1 MNRIYQI
8 TISLI
13 LLFAFMSNALPC
25 GPGYISPVFDQ
36 KSAPENPYLNYA
48 AGRLGIIKPSFRRSI
63 LFAAYRYLNGGS
75 FSIDDQKA
83 LVEQW
88 KAEVDRDYP
97 QQDDISEAVKAW
109 VAQRKTV
116 LDKEEKPPE
125 IYVERS
131 YGGYDFFPNCT
142 KNAFEVATE
151 TLSTR
156 VSEHGQSDPNV
167 VNWITAQDQV
177 FQNCAAGKRSPD
189 DPPLGAPV
197 WLQKDRAYQK
207 AAAEFY
213 SLDYAAA
220 KMHFAEIAQDT
231 ESPWAE
237 TADYLVARTLIRRAS
252 LSSSIMAARPFYE
265 EAEIHLEKFV
275 SKSGKFAASAERML
289 GLIKYR
295 LHPKERVGELAKI
308 LSFQTGNDNFKQD
321 LIDYTWLLDKF
332 ETEAIQAEEK
342 RKAAIEAIKNG
353 NTNSV
358 PPTETDTESN
368 KVADDG
374 MLQINLYSD
383 NYVESWSF
391 KIKPEAT
398 DAELMAAAEKV
409 VGKQLTE
416 EMKKRLRESKQS
428 AYSSR
433 FSDGQ
438 RSDYEGGYYT
448 EEQLNLSALPA
459 FLRNDDLT
467 DWLYTFQTK
476 TPEAYL
482 YSLKRFRESGSELWL
497 MTALM
502 KAERNST
509 DIARLLEAANNTS
522 RTAPGYQTISFHQ
535 ARLLLDLGKNTEA
548 KKLID
553 DVLNMG
559 DDIPISTRN
568 NFLDL
573 RRQVVE
579 TLDDFLTFSLRKPYA
594 WDFSGSI
601 GSIDEM
607 IAREKTYYDPEY
619 NKDGREAYDKE
630 VEDRYKEERLWQD
643 REMLDASAVDL
654 INRTFPQPLLIEAER
669 SPALPDYLRAKFVIA
684 IWTRAY
690 LLDDT
695 ATLLKMT
702 PELAKYFPEME
713 PQLARITAATTQSA
727 QDRAILYFILKNPL
741 MSPYVEDGIGKSD
754 NEFGE
759 WDSNDWWCSSYLD
772 ADDTGVETGSED
784 DIGFKKLAPPRFLT
798 AAQRQMAS
806 AERKK
811 LIGLGDAPEMLG
823 KRVLEWAKRFPADKR
838 VPEALYIVQRANG
851 WTKYGC
857 GSNEELQ
864 TEITTVMKN
873 SFPSSEWTR
882 KLSEEEAEQQ

>member
-1 MNRIYQI
+1 MNRLYQI

-36 KSAPENPYLNYA
+36 KNAPENPYTNYA

-75 FSIDDQKA
+75 FSADDQRA
-83 LVEQW
+83 LVENW

-97 QQDDISEAVKAW
+97 QQDDVSEAVKAW
-109 VAQRKTV
+109 VTQRKAV
-116 LDKEEKPPE
+116 LEKEEKPPE

-156 VSEHGQSDPNV
+156 VSEHGQTDPNV
-167 VNWITAQDQV
+167 ANWVAAQDQV
-177 FQNCAAGKRSPD
+177 FQNCAAGKKSPD
-189 DPPLGAPV
+189 DAPVGAPT

-213 SLDYAAA
+213 SLDYANA
-220 KMHFAEIAQDT
+220 KVHFAEIAQDT

-252 LSSSIMAARPFYE
+252 LSSSTMSAKPFYE
-265 EAEIHLEKFV
+265 EAEVHLEKFV
-275 SKSGKFAASAERML
+275 SKSGRFAASSQRML

-295 LHPKERVGELAKI
+295 LHPKERVGELARI

-332 ETEAIQAEEK
+332 ESEAIQAEEK
-342 RKAAIEAIKNG
+342 RKAAIEAAKNG
-353 NTNSV
+353 NSNTA
-358 PPTETDTESN
+358 PPANTDTETD
-368 KVADDG
+368 KVPDDG

-383 NYVESWSF
+383 NYVESWNF

-398 DAELMAAAEKV
+398 DAELIAAAEKV
-409 VGKQLTE
+409 VGKPLTE
-416 EMKKRLRESKQS
+416 EMKKRVRESKQS
-428 AYSSR
+428 AYTSR
-433 FSDGQ
+433 FTDGQ

-467 DWLYTFQTK
+467 DWLYTIQTK

-482 YSLKRFRESGSELWL
+482 YSLKRFREAGSELWL

-502 KAERNST
+502 KAEKSST
-509 DIARLLEAANNTS
+509 DVARLLEAANNTS
-522 RTAPGYQTISFHQ
+522 RTAPGYQTIGYHQ
-535 ARLLLDLGKNTEA
+535 ARLLLDLGKSAEA

-553 DVLNMG
+553 DVLAMG
-559 DDIPISTRN
+559 DEIPISTRN
-568 NFLDL
+568 NFLDQ
-573 RRQVVE
+573 RRRIVE
-579 TLDDFLTFSLRKPYA
+579 TLDDYLTYSLRKPYA
-594 WDFSGSI
+594 WDFSGDV
-601 GSIDEM
+601 GSIEEM
-607 IAREKTYYDPEY
+607 IAKQKTYYDPEY

-630 VEDRYKEERLWQD
+630 IEDRYKDELMWQG
-643 REMLDASAVDL
+643 REMLDASAIDL
-654 INRTFPQPLLIEAER
+654 INRAFPKTLLLEVEK
-669 SPALPDYLRAKFVIA
+669 SPVLPEYLRAKFVVA

-702 PELAKYFPEME
+702 PELAKHYPDLEAE
-713 PQLARITAATTQSA
+713 LAKITAATTQTA

-759 WDSNDWWCSSYLD
+759 WDSNDWWCSSYLE
-772 ADDTGVETGSED
+772 ADDPGTGPYED
-784 DIGFKKLAPPRFLT
+784 LDRGFQRLPVPKFLT
-798 AAQRQMAS
+798 AAQRQMAI
-806 AERKK
+806 AERGK
-811 LIGLGDAPEMLG
+811 LISLGDAPEMLG
-823 KRVLEWAKRFPADKR
+823 KRVIDWAKRFPTDKR

-864 TEITTVMKN
+864 TEITALMKK

-882 KLSEEEAEQQ
+882 KLESDEKENQ

>member
-1 MNRIYQI
+1 
-8 TISLI
+8 
-13 LLFAFMSNALPC
+13 MSNALPC

-36 KSAPENPYLNYA
+36 KEAPENPYANYA

-75 FSIDDQKA
+75 FSADDQRS
-83 LVEQW
+83 LIEHW
-88 KAEVDRDYP
+88 KAEVNKDYP

-109 VAQRKTV
+109 VVQRKTV
-116 LDKEEKPPE
+116 LEKEEKPPE

-156 VSEHGQSDPNV
+156 VSEHGPNDSGV
-167 VNWITAQDQV
+167 LDWVAAQDQV
-177 FQNCAAGKRSPD
+177 FQNCAAGKKSPS
-189 DPPLGAPV
+189 DPPVGSPT

-213 SLDYAAA
+213 SLDYTNA
-220 KMHFAEIAQDT
+220 KTHFAEIAQDT

-237 TADYLVARTLIRRAS
+237 TADYLVARTLIRKAS
-252 LSSSIMAARPFYE
+252 LSSSVMTAKPFYE
-265 EAEIHLEKFV
+265 EAEAHLERFV
-275 SKSGKFAASAERML
+275 SKSGKFAASADRML

-308 LSFQTGNDNFKQD
+308 LSFQTGNANFKQD
-321 LIDYTWLLDKF
+321 LVDYTWLLDKF
-332 ETEAIQAEEK
+332 ESETIQREEK
-342 RKAAIEAIKNG
+342 RKAAIEAAKNG
-353 NTNSV
+353 VATPV
-358 PPTETDTESN
+358 ETPDPDSN

-374 MLQINLYSD
+374 MLQITLYSD
-383 NYVESWSF
+383 NYVENWNF

-398 DAELMAAAEKV
+398 DAELLAAAEKV
-409 VGKQLTE
+409 VGKPLTE
-416 EMKKRLRESKQS
+416 DMKKRLRESKQS
-428 AYSSR
+428 AYQSR
-433 FSDGQ
+433 FTENQ

-448 EEQLNLSALPA
+448 EEQLNLSTLPA

-467 DWLYTFQTK
+467 DWLYTVQTK

-482 YSLKRFRESGSELWL
+482 YSLKRYRESSSELWL
-497 MTALM
+497 MTTLM
-502 KAERNST
+502 KAEKNST
-509 DIARLLEAANNTS
+509 DVLRLIEAADNTNRS
-522 RTAPGYQTISFHQ
+522 APGYQTIGFHQ
-535 ARLLLDLGKNTEA
+535 ARLLLDLGKNAEA
-548 KKLID
+548 KKIID

-559 DDIPISTRN
+559 DEIPLSTRN

-573 RRQVVE
+573 RRRVIE
-579 TLDDFLTFSLRKPYA
+579 SMDDFLTYSLRKPYA
-594 WDFSGSI
+594 WDFSGKI

-607 IAREKTYYDPEY
+607 IVKEKTYYDPEY
-619 NKDGREAYDKE
+619 NKDGREAFDKE
-630 VEDRYKEERLWQD
+630 VEDRYKDERLWQD
-643 REMLDASAVDL
+643 REMLDAAAIDL
-654 INRTFPQPLLIEAER
+654 INRAFPQTMLVEVEK
-669 SPALPDYLRAKFVIA
+669 STVLPDYLRPKFVVA

-702 PELAKYFPEME
+702 PELAKHYPDLEPE
-713 PQLARITAATTQSA
+713 LAKITAATTQAA
-727 QDRAILYFILKNPL
+727 QDRAILYFILKNPM

-772 ADDTGVETGSED
+772 AGDGTETSTED
-784 DIGFKKLAPPRFLT
+784 DSGFKKLDPPKFLT
-798 AAQRQMAS
+798 AAQRTMAT

-811 LIGLGDAPEMLG
+811 LIALGDAPEMLG
-823 KRVLEWAKRFPADKR
+823 KRVIDWAKRFPTDKR
-838 VPEALYIVQRANG
+838 VPEALYIVQAANG

-857 GSNEELQ
+857 GSNEDLRNEL
-864 TEITTVMKN
+864 IAIMKK

-882 KLSEEEAEQQ
+882 KLEADEKEKQ